1 MINEILIVGATLP
14 SGDVSDILIRDAL
27 VVDMGI
33 GLSSSSA
40 EVIDAVGLQV
50 LPGLVDLHTHLR
62 EPGFE
67 HSETVLSG
75 TRAAAAGGFTTV
87 FAMANT
93 SPVADTAGVVEQV
106 WQRGVEAGYATVRP
120 IGAVTVGLEGQ
131 TLADLAGMANSRA
144 HVRVF
149 SDDGK
154 CVFDPL
160 IMKRAME

>member
-75 TRAAAAGGFTTV
+75 TRAAAAGDSRPCSRWQT
-87 FAMANT
+87 
-93 SPVADTAGVVEQV
+93 QV
-106 WQRGVEAGYATVRP
+106 R
-120 IGAVTVGLEGQ
+120 
-131 TLADLAGMANSRA
+131 
-144 HVRVF
+144 
-149 SDDGK
+149 
-154 CVFDPL
+154 
-160 IMKRAME
+160 